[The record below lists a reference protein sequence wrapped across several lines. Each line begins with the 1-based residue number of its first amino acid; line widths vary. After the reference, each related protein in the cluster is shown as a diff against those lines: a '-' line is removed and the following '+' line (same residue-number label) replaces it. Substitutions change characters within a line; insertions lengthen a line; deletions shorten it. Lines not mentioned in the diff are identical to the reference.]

1 MDKFLIGIDIGGT
14 NIKAAIFDI
23 SGNEISK
30 SSRQTPVEVKQDVF
44 HMRDMNL
51 LWDKI
56 IEIIKES
63 MEKASIRPEQIAAI
77 GTTGHGK
84 GMYLWGK
91 NDKPCYHGVPST
103 DRRAEEIVARWKAD
117 GTCEEARK
125 LTLQNTLACQPVA
138 LLAWLKESEP
148 EVYSNIKWIFEAKDY
163 VRFMLTGKPY
173 AEYTDTSGTS
183 TMNLITKEYDKQI
196 MEIYGIPEMFSC
208 LPPLRKS
215 SDLCGYVSEKA
226 AIQTGLCAG
235 TPVCGGMF
243 DIDACAIAM
252 DVSTPEPLC
261 IVTGTWSINI
271 YLSENHISREHPVN
285 HSLFC
290 VPGYYL
296 IEESS
301 PTSAGNLDW
310 VLATLFGLD
319 NPDYQEIDNQVNVL
333 DPELSNV
340 FFLPFLY
347 GSNSDLVRNA
357 VFAGLNS
364 GHSRADVL
372 RAVYEGVVF
381 SHKYHI
387 DKLLKHRDKPAF
399 ARVGGG
405 GANSDVW
412 MQMFADVLNINID
425 VVEGKELGAKG
436 AAMAAAICTG
446 IYTDYPEAANSMVRI
461 RKTFRPNIA
470 MHEKYLKKYE
480 TYKKISNGSL

>member
-1 MDKFLIGIDIGGT
+1 MEKFLMGIDIGGT
-14 NIKAAIFDI
+14 NIKAAIFDTN
-23 SGNEISK
+23 GNEISK
-30 SSRQTPVEVKQDVF
+30 SSRQTPVEVKQDIY
-44 HMRDMNL
+44 HMRDMDI

-63 MEKASIRPEQIAAI
+63 IEKASILPQQIAAI

-91 NDKPCYHGVPST
+91 DNKPCYHGVPST
-103 DRRAEEIVARWKAD
+103 DRRAEGVVAKWKAD

-138 LLAWLKESEP
+138 LLAWLKEFEP
-148 EVYSNIKWIFEAKDY
+148 QAYSNVKWIFEAKDY
-163 VRFMLTGKPY
+163 VRFMLTGEPM
-173 AEYTDTSGTS
+173 AEYTDTSGTC
-183 TMNLITKEYDKQI
+183 TMNLITKEYDERI

-215 SDLCGYVSEKA
+215 SDLCGYISEKA
-226 AIQTGLCAG
+226 AMQTGLCVG

-252 DVSTPEPLC
+252 DVSSPEPLC

-271 YLSENHISREHPVN
+271 YLSENRVDPRHPVN

-310 VLATLFGLD
+310 VLSTLFGLD
-319 NPDYQEIDNQVNVL
+319 EPDYKDIDNQVANL
-333 DPELSNV
+333 DPDSSNV

-347 GSNSDLVRNA
+347 GSNSDTVRNA

-381 SHKYHI
+381 SHKQHI
-387 DKLLKHRDKPAF
+387 DKLLVHRSTPPF

-412 MQMFADVLNINID
+412 MQMFADILNMNVE

-436 AAMAAAICTG
+436 AAMAAAICSGMYTG
-446 IYTDYPEAANSMVRI
+446 YPEAANSMVRI
-461 RKTFRPNIA
+461 RKTFYPNPV

-480 TYKKISNGSL
+480 TYNKLSNGNL